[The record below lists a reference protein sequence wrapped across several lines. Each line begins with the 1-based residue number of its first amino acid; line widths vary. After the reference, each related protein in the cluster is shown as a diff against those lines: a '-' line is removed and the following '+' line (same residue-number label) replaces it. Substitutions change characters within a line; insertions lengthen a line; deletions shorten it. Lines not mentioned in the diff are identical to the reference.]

1 MTESASPS
9 PCTLL
14 HSALEGLHAG
24 LEKLAELQ
32 ERLDDSLPR
41 NTLPPE
47 LLQNYSQQLDRLLE
61 AETLRTK
68 ALAVI
73 GFGPNQMN
81 DALGSCPSSDLVP
94 LWESI
99 RERLPLIALNN
110 RKHAQVL
117 HKASASIH
125 AGLGLLGVLPA
136 QPPLYGPSGQREAS
150 PTGRTLG
157 SA

>member
-1 MTESASPS
+1 MMESASPS

-14 HSALEGLHAG
+14 RSALEGLRAG
-24 LEKLAELQ
+24 LDQLAELQ
-32 ERLDDSLPR
+32 ASLDDSLPR

-47 LLQNYSQQLDRLLE
+47 LLQNYSQQLERLLE
-61 AETLRTK
+61 AEALRTK
-68 ALAVI
+68 ALAML
-73 GFGPNQMN
+73 GFGTNQMN
-81 DALGSCPSSDLVP
+81 EALGACPSADLAS
-94 LWESI
+94 LWEAI
-99 RERLPLIALNN
+99 RERLPQIALNN

-125 AGLGLLGVLPA
+125 AGLSLLGILPTH
-136 QPPLYGPSGQREAS
+136 PPLYGPSGQRETP

>member
-9 PCTLL
+9 PCAFLR
-14 HSALEGLHAG
+14 SALEGLHAG

-41 NTLPPE
+41 NTLSPE
-47 LLQNYSQQLDRLLE
+47 LLQHYSQQLDRLLE

-68 ALAVI
+68 ALALL

-81 DALGSCPSSDLVP
+81 DALGSCPSSDLAP
-94 LWESI
+94 LWEAI

-136 QPPLYGPSGQREAS
+136 HSPLYGPSGQREAP

>member
-9 PCTLL
+9 PCTFLR
-14 HSALEGLHAG
+14 SALEGLHAG

-47 LLQNYSQQLDRLLE
+47 LLQNYSHQLDRLLE

-68 ALAVI
+68 ALALL

-81 DALGSCPSSDLVP
+81 DALGSCPSSDLAP

-136 QPPLYGPSGQREAS
+136 HSLLYGPSGQREAP